1 MNSGEHSDPWGLN
14 NVELLQE
21 IATLV
26 WTSTGNTQLSEQMA
40 RMRIGYE
47 FYQRFSGAREIEA
60 LRNQTILNIS
70 KWVQDNPKAS
80 KEEMAREVGK
90 HITLFA
96 QQVDQ
101 I

>member
-1 MNSGEHSDPWGLN
+1 MSGGEHSDPWGLN

-40 RMRIGYE
+40 RLRIGYE
-47 FYQRFSGAREIEA
+47 LYQRFSGAREIEA

-70 KWVQDNPKAS
+70 KWIQDNPKAS
-80 KEEMAREVGK
+80 KEEMAKEVGK
-90 HITLFA
+90 QIVLFA
-96 QQVDQ
+96 QLVDKV
-101 I
+101 